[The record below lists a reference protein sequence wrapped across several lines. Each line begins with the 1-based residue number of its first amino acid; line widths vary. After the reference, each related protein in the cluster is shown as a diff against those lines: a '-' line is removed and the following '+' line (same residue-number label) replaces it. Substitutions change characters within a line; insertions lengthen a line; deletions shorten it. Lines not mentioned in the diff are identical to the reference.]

1 LDELNTEITRLV
13 PSDQKGPPLEQ
24 VLQRLLRSQDGLTL
38 LSLDTLQVEAPAV
51 AAANAAT
58 AALPA
63 GMNRRALVLRVAG
76 PYAGL
81 VRYVQ
86 ALETAMPGLRWGSME
101 LKADKRSNELTLQV
115 YVLGVQP

>member
-1 LDELNTEITRLV
+1 
-13 PSDQKGPPLEQ
+13 
-24 VLQRLLRSQDGLTL
+24 
-38 LSLDTLQVEAPAV
+38 
-51 AAANAAT
+51 
-58 AALPA
+58 
-63 GMNRRALVLRVAG
+63 MNRRALVLRVAG